1 MTSAVVFNGN
11 AFHCSVP
18 SSWQYSVDM
27 AVDVLDPANPLLAD
41 YCAGRRAVLFCS
53 PVVNEL
59 YGAAL
64 RRYCQ
69 ARLAPDSWRCVVLP
83 TGEHNKTM
91 RSVEQVCEHAKA
103 AGIDRNGVL
112 VAVGGGIL
120 CDIVG
125 FAASM
130 YKRGIRYIKV
140 NTTLVGQIDVGVGV
154 KTGVNHLASKNLLGS
169 YHAAYASINDPAFL
183 RTLPPRQ
190 ISCGLAEIVKMAVI
204 LSAELFELLEA
215 HVASIL
221 RRRFAPAGAA
231 EAGRDRRVLLLAIQ
245 LMMDELGPNL
255 RETELA
261 RLVDFGHSFS
271 PAIEIDSDH
280 ALQHGEAVAIDMALS
295 ACIAVR
301 MGMLEQDHCERI
313 LALLRACDL
322 PLYDAATCRPALLR
336 GALEEMHLH
345 RGCRIN
351 LVVPTGI
358 GRATFIR
365 ELDALPAAVLEQA
378 CEDLRRHAA
387 GSPMRPFAA
396 TDTGALHAAG

>member
-1 MTSAVVFNGN
+1 MTNAVVFNGN
-11 AFHCSVP
+11 AFHCRVP
-18 SSWQYSVDM
+18 SSWDYSVDM
-27 AVDVLDPANPLLAD
+27 TTDLLDPDNSLLAD
-41 YCAGRRAVLFCS
+41 YCAERQAILFASPAVDA
-53 PVVNEL
+53 L

-64 RRYCQ
+64 RRYCE
-69 ARLAPDSWRCVVLP
+69 ARLAQGSWRYVVLP

-91 RSVEQVCEHAKA
+91 RSAELVCEYAKA
-103 AGIDRNGVL
+103 AGIDRHGVL

-154 KTGVNHLASKNLLGS
+154 KTGVNHLASKNMLGA
-169 YHAAYASINDPAFL
+169 YYPAYASINDPRFL

-190 ISCGLAEIVKMAVI
+190 ISCGLAEIIKMAVI
-204 LSAELFELLEA
+204 LSEELFELLEEHA
-215 HVASIL
+215 VSML
-221 RRRFAPAGAA
+221 RRRFASASVQDD
-231 EAGRDRRVLLLAIQ
+231 ERDRRVLMLAIQ
-245 LMMDELGPNL
+245 LMMDELSPNL
-255 RETELA
+255 RETELE

-295 ACIAVR
+295 SCIAVR
-301 MGMLEQDHCERI
+301 MGMLKQEECDRI
-313 LALLRACDL
+313 LALLRACAL
-322 PLYDAATCRPALLR
+322 PLYDADSCRPELMQS
-336 GALEEMHLH
+336 ALEDMHLH
-345 RGCRIN
+345 RGRRIN

-365 ELDALPAAVLEQA
+365 HLSSIPQGLLEQS

-387 GSPMRPFAA
+387 ASAA
-396 TDTGALHAAG
+396 RSAA